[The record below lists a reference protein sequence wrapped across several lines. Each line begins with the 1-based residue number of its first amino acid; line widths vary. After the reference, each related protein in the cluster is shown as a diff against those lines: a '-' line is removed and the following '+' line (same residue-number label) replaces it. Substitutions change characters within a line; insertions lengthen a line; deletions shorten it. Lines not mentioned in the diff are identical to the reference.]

1 MRSDEVD
8 SIAAW
13 LVNSG
18 LAGYSETDLLHGFC
32 ERCRKAG
39 IDLSRAI
46 TIIDT
51 LHPIYEGRA
60 FRWRNDGVEESF
72 IVEYESTSEGDSR
85 GQVAEQPVPASSGH
99 RRR

>member
-1 MRSDEVD
+1 MEGRMLGMRSNEVD

-32 ERCRKAG
+32 ERCCKAG

-60 FRWRNDGVEESF
+60 FRWRNDGVGLWCINRVSAA
-72 IVEYESTSEGDSR
+72 GWD
-85 GQVAEQPVPASSGH
+85 
-99 RRR
+99 